1 MATMRLKAYA
11 LAAGLAAGLT
21 AYAVWNSALLQEAQ
35 PAIAQVA
42 QETRPELAKVA
53 QEAKPEVAQEAKPQV
68 TQVAQQEAKPAVAQ
82 VAQQE
87 AKPAVAQEPKP
98 AQIDRNGVI
107 ILIRSSLIALDQA
120 NKTGNYTVLRDL
132 GAPNFQATNTAA
144 RLGDIF
150 AGLRRD
156 KVDLSGVAAL
166 DPQLTLLPQIE
177 PNGLMHM
184 IGFFPSVPAQVK
196 FELAYAPVDGQWKLF
211 GISVALGQSGPA
223 APPAPQAAAPQAA
236 APAAAP
242 AAAAA
247 AKKPKLKDKEQQ

>member
-1 MATMRLKAYA
+1 MATMRIKLYA
-11 LAAGLAAGLT
+11 LAAGLAAGLA
-21 AYAVWNSALLQEAQ
+21 AYVVSNSAILQEIQ
-35 PAIAQVA
+35 PAAAQI
-42 QETRPELAKVA
+42 A
-53 QEAKPEVAQEAKPQV
+53 QEAKPEVAQEAKPA
-68 TQVAQQEAKPAVAQ
+68 VAQIAQEAKPGVA
-82 VAQQE
+82 
-87 AKPAVAQEPKP
+87 PEPKP

-120 NKTGNYTVLRDL
+120 NKTGNYTVVRDL

-184 IGFFPSVPAQVK
+184 TGFFPSVPAQVK

-211 GISVALGQSGPA
+211 GISVGLGQSGPA
-223 APPAPQAAAPQAA
+223 PAPAPVAAAPRAAEPAPAPTAA
-236 APAAAP
+236 AV
-242 AAAAA
+242 
-247 AKKPKLKDKEQQ
+247 KKPKLKDKDQQQ

>member
-1 MATMRLKAYA
+1 MATMRIKLYALAAA
-11 LAAGLAAGLT
+11 LAAGLAA
-21 AYAVWNSALLQEAQ
+21 YVVWNSAISQEIQ
-35 PAIAQVA
+35 PAVA
-42 QETRPELAKVA
+42 QVA
-53 QEAKPEVAQEAKPQV
+53 QEAKPEVAQEAKPELV
-68 TQVAQQEAKPAVAQ
+68 QVAQEAKPAVA
-82 VAQQE
+82 
-87 AKPAVAQEPKP
+87 PEPKP

-150 AGLRRD
+150 AALRRD

-184 IGFFPSVPAQVK
+184 TGFFPSVPAQVK
-196 FELAYAPVDGQWKLF
+196 FDLAYAPVDGQWKLF
-211 GISVALGQSGPA
+211 GISVGLGQSGPA
-223 APPAPQAAAPQAA
+223 APAAAPVAA
-236 APAAAP
+236 EPRAAEHP

-247 AKKPKLKDKEQQ
+247 AKKPRLKDKEQQQ

>member
-68 TQVAQQEAKPAVAQ
+68 TQ

>member
-1 MATMRLKAYA
+1 MATMRMKLYA
-11 LAAGLAAGLT
+11 LAAGLAAGFGT
-21 AYAVWNSALLQEAQ
+21 YAVWNSGLLQEIQ
-35 PAIAQVA
+35 PAVAQVA
-42 QETRPELAKVA
+42 QEAKPAVAQVA
-53 QEAKPEVAQEAKPQV
+53 QEAKPEVVQVAQEAKPEV
-68 TQVAQQEAKPAVAQ
+68 VQVAQQEAKPAVA
-82 VAQQE
+82 
-87 AKPAVAQEPKP
+87 PEPKP

-120 NKTGNYTVLRDL
+120 NKTGNCTVLRDL

-184 IGFFPSVPAQVK
+184 TGFFPSVPAQVR

-211 GISVALGQSGPA
+211 GISVGLGQSGPA
-223 APPAPQAAAPQAA
+223 PAPVAAAPQAA
-236 APAAAP
+236 APAPAP
-242 AAAAA
+242 AAAAV
-247 AKKPKLKDKEQQ
+247 KKPKLKDKDQQQ

>member
-1 MATMRLKAYA
+1 M
-11 LAAGLAAGLT
+11 
-21 AYAVWNSALLQEAQ
+21 
-35 PAIAQVA
+35 
-42 QETRPELAKVA
+42 
-53 QEAKPEVAQEAKPQV
+53 
-68 TQVAQQEAKPAVAQ
+68 QVAQQEAKPAA
-82 VAQQE
+82 A
-87 AKPAVAQEPKP
+87 PEPKP

-184 IGFFPSVPAQVK
+184 TGFFPSVPAQVK

-211 GISVALGQSGPA
+211 GISVGLGQSGPA
-223 APPAPQAAAPQAA
+223 AGAGASRGRAPGGGARTG
-236 APAAAP
+236 

-247 AKKPKLKDKEQQ
+247 VKKPKLKDKDQQQ

>member
-1 MATMRLKAYA
+1 MATMRTKLYA
-11 LAAGLAAGLT
+11 LAAGLAAGLA
-21 AYAVWNSALLQEAQ
+21 AYAVWNSAILQEIQ
-35 PAIAQVA
+35 PAVAQVA
-42 QETRPELAKVA
+42 
-53 QEAKPEVAQEAKPQV
+53 
-68 TQVAQQEAKPAVAQ
+68 QEAKPAVAQ
-82 VAQQE
+82 VAQEARPDVAQE
-87 AKPAVAQEPKP
+87 AKPELVQVAQETKPAAAPEPKP

-184 IGFFPSVPAQVK
+184 TGFFPSVPAQVK

-211 GISVALGQSGPA
+211 GISVGLGQSGPA
-223 APPAPQAAAPQAA
+223 PAPAPVAAAPQAA
-236 APAAAP
+236 APAPAP
-242 AAAAA
+242 TAAAV
-247 AKKPKLKDKEQQ
+247 KKPKLKDKDQQQ

>member
-1 MATMRLKAYA
+1 MATMRLKVYA
-11 LAAGLAAGLT
+11 LAAGLAAGFA

-35 PAIAQVA
+35 PAVA
-42 QETRPELAKVA
+42 QVA
-53 QEAKPEVAQEAKPQV
+53 QEAKPEVAKVAQETKPEAAQVSQEAKPEV
-68 TQVAQQEAKPAVAQ
+68 TQI
-82 VAQQE
+82 AQQE

-184 IGFFPSVPAQVK
+184 TGFFPSVPAQVK

-211 GISVALGQSGPA
+211 GISVGLGQSGPA

-236 APAAAP
+236 APAAP

>member
-1 MATMRLKAYA
+1 MATMRLKVYA
-11 LAAGLAAGLT
+11 LAAGLAAGF
-21 AYAVWNSALLQEAQ
+21 AVYAVWNSALTRGAE
-35 PAIAQVA
+35 PAVAQVA
-42 QETRPELAKVA
+42 QEARPALVQVA
-53 QEAKPEVAQEAKPQV
+53 QQEAKPEV
-68 TQVAQQEAKPAVAQ
+68 TQVAQQEA
-82 VAQQE
+82 E
-87 AKPAVAQEPKP
+87 PAVAQEPKP

-177 PNGLMHM
+177 ANGLMHM
-184 IGFFPSVPAQVK
+184 TGFFPSVPAQVK

-211 GISVALGQSGPA
+211 GISVGLGQSGPA

-242 AAAAA
+242 AAAA
-247 AKKPKLKDKEQQ
+247 KKPKLKDKDQQQ

>member
-1 MATMRLKAYA
+1 MATMRLKVYV
-11 LAAGLAAGLT
+11 LAAGLAAGF
-21 AYAVWNSALLQEAQ
+21 AVYAVWNSALTQGAE
-35 PAIAQVA
+35 PAVAQVA
-42 QETRPELAKVA
+42 QEARPALV
-53 QEAKPEVAQEAKPQV
+53 
-68 TQVAQQEAKPAVAQ
+68 QVAQQEAKPEVTQ

-177 PNGLMHM
+177 ANGLMHM
-184 IGFFPSVPAQVK
+184 TGFFPSVPAQVK

-211 GISVALGQSGPA
+211 GISVGLGQSGPA

-242 AAAAA
+242 AAAA
-247 AKKPKLKDKEQQ
+247 KKPKLKDKDQQQ

>member
-1 MATMRLKAYA
+1 MATMRLKVYV
-11 LAAGLAAGLT
+11 LAAGLAAGF
-21 AYAVWNSALLQEAQ
+21 AVYAVWNSALTQGAE
-35 PAIAQVA
+35 PAVAQVA
-42 QETRPELAKVA
+42 QEARPALV
-53 QEAKPEVAQEAKPQV
+53 
-68 TQVAQQEAKPAVAQ
+68 Q

-177 PNGLMHM
+177 ANGLMHM
-184 IGFFPSVPAQVK
+184 TGFFPSVPAQVK

-211 GISVALGQSGPA
+211 GISVGLGQSGPA
-223 APPAPQAAAPQAA
+223 APPAPQAA

-247 AKKPKLKDKEQQ
+247 AKKPKLKDKDQQQ

>member
-1 MATMRLKAYA
+1 MATMRIKLYA
-11 LAAGLAAGLT
+11 LAAGLAAGLA
-21 AYAVWNSALLQEAQ
+21 AYVVSNSAILQEIQ
-35 PAIAQVA
+35 PAAAQI
-42 QETRPELAKVA
+42 A
-53 QEAKPEVAQEAKPQV
+53 QEAKPEVAQEAKPA
-68 TQVAQQEAKPAVAQ
+68 VAQIAQEAKPELVQ
-82 VAQQE
+82 VAQE
-87 AKPAVAQEPKP
+87 AKPGVAPEPKP

-120 NKTGNYTVLRDL
+120 NKTGNYTVVRDL

-184 IGFFPSVPAQVK
+184 TGFFPSVPAQVK

-211 GISVALGQSGPA
+211 GISVGLGQSGPA
-223 APPAPQAAAPQAA
+223 PAPAPVAAAPRAAEPAPAPTAA
-236 APAAAP
+236 AV
-242 AAAAA
+242 
-247 AKKPKLKDKEQQ
+247 KKPKLKDKDQQQ

>member
-1 MATMRLKAYA
+1 MMRSRVCA
-11 LAAGLAAGLT
+11 LAAALAIGFVAC
-21 AYAVWNSALLQEAQ
+21 AALG
-35 PAIAQVA
+35 PA
-42 QETRPELAKVA
+42 L
-53 QEAKPEVAQEAKPQV
+53 
-68 TQVAQQEAKPAVAQ
+68 AQQQ
-82 VAQQE
+82 
-87 AKPAVAQEPKP
+87 PKP

-150 AGLRRD
+150 AALRRD

-177 PNGLMHM
+177 SNGLMHM
-184 IGFFPSVPAQVK
+184 TGFFPSVPAQVK
-196 FELAYAPVDGQWKLF
+196 FDLAYAPVDGQWKLF
-211 GISVALGQSGPA
+211 GISVGLGQSGPA
-223 APPAPQAAAPQAA
+223 APPAAAAPQAS

-242 AAAAA
+242 APTAAA
-247 AKKPKLKDKEQQ
+247 AKKPKLKDKEQQQ

>member
-1 MATMRLKAYA
+1 MRLTVSA
-11 LAAGLAAGLT
+11 LAAGLAAVFVVYM
-21 AYAVWNSALLQEAQ
+21 AWNSALMQEAQ
-35 PAIAQVA
+35 PA
-42 QETRPELAKVA
+42 VA
-53 QEAKPEVAQEAKPQV
+53 QEAKPAVVQEAKPEP
-68 TQVAQQEAKPAVAQ
+68 TEVAQQEAKPAVVQ
-82 VAQQE
+82 LAQQE

-184 IGFFPSVPAQVK
+184 TGFFPSVPAQVR

-211 GISVALGQSGPA
+211 GISVGLGQSGPA
-223 APPAPQAAAPQAA
+223 APPAPVAAAPQPAP
-236 APAAAP
+236 PAAAP
-242 AAAAA
+242 AAV
-247 AKKPKLKDKEQQ
+247 AKKPKLKNKDEQQQ

>member
-1 MATMRLKAYA
+1 MATMRMKLYA
-11 LAAGLAAGLT
+11 LVGGLAAGLAA
-21 AYAVWNSALLQEAQ
+21 YAVWNSGLLQGAEPEVAQAAQEAR
-35 PAIAQVA
+35 PEAAQVV
-42 QETRPELAKVA
+42 QEAKPEVVQVA
-53 QEAKPEVAQEAKPQV
+53 QEAKPEVV
-68 TQVAQQEAKPAVAQ
+68 QVAQQEAKPAVA
-82 VAQQE
+82 
-87 AKPAVAQEPKP
+87 PEPKP

-184 IGFFPSVPAQVK
+184 TGFFPSVPAQVK

-211 GISVALGQSGPA
+211 GISVGLGQSGPA
-223 APPAPQAAAPQAA
+223 PAPAPVAAAPQAA
-236 APAAAP
+236 APAPAP
-242 AAAAA
+242 AAAAV
-247 AKKPKLKDKEQQ
+247 KKPKLKDKDQQQ

>member
-1 MATMRLKAYA
+1 MATMRMKLYA
-11 LAAGLAAGLT
+11 LAAGLAAGV
-21 AYAVWNSALLQEAQ
+21 AVYGVWNSGLLQQAESA
-35 PAIAQVA
+35 AA
-42 QETRPELAKVA
+42 
-53 QEAKPEVAQEAKPQV
+53 
-68 TQVAQQEAKPAVAQ
+68 QEAKPAVAQ
-82 VAQQE
+82 VAQEAKPEVVQVAQEAKPEVVQVAQQE
-87 AKPAVAQEPKP
+87 AKPAAAPQPKP

-184 IGFFPSVPAQVK
+184 TGFFPSVPAQVK

-211 GISVALGQSGPA
+211 GISVGLGQSGPA
-223 APPAPQAAAPQAA
+223 PAPAPVAAAPQAA
-236 APAAAP
+236 APAPAP
-242 AAAAA
+242 AAAAV
-247 AKKPKLKDKEQQ
+247 KKPKLKDKDQQQ